1 MNDALLPLLAYLAT
15 TAGAGAAASDLFN
28 RARAWWCDQPALGTD
43 PVDRGMTWLLCN
55 RAGARISV
63 LAMAMAISIIA
74 SGILAHAQGQPLGDA
89 LDRAAVAALASQI
102 VHLRELLG
110 QRSQVAP

>member
-28 RARAWWCDQPALGTD
+28 RARAWWCDQPVGTD